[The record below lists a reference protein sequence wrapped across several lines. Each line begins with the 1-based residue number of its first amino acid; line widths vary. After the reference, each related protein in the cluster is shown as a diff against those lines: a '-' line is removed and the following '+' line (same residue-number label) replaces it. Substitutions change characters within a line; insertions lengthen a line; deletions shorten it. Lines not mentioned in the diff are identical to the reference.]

1 MEVSETMTI
10 ENDDLTRG
18 VTASAP
24 DTEVLD
30 ELIDEIVDLEEYA
43 QTNRKPP
50 RARHY
55 RIRIDKKKYEVDV
68 PGMTGR
74 ELLTLAGKVPPSNY
88 MVTQKLIGGQ
98 TRKIELDQ
106 RADFTTP
113 GVERFMTLPLDQ

>member
-1 MEVSETMTI
+1 MSN
-10 ENDDLTRG
+10 ENDKLTQG
-18 VTASAP
+18 VTTSAP

-30 ELIDEIVDLEEYA
+30 EPIDEIVDLEEYA
-43 QTNRKPP
+43 QANRKPP

-55 RIRIDKKKYEVDV
+55 RIRIDKKKYDVDV
-68 PGMTGR
+68 PGMTGH
-74 ELLTLAGKVPPSNY
+74 ELLTLASKVPPSNY

-113 GVERFMTLPLDQ
+113 GVERFMTLPLDQTEG